1 MCYHTIFFLF
11 FIFAVNTNSTAF
23 YSIPFDSLESVLY
36 SEIPIEQKIKTR
48 NNLAEYYFKYN
59 VNKSI
64 GHLKENL
71 NYSRIE
77 EFPKQKARS
86 LYLMGRAYL
95 LIANFDTLNISSGTE
110 LIYNCID
117 FGIE

>member
-1 MCYHTIFFLF
+1 MKMCYHTIFFLF

-86 LYLMGRAYL
+86 LYL
-95 LIANFDTLNISSGTE
+95 
-110 LIYNCID
+110 
-117 FGIE
+117 